1 MSSAGA
7 VFTQQAP
14 ESRAEATPPQDA
26 TSQSPFLTV
35 SLFST
40 VWLPGLAPGGL
51 VSETL
56 WVVKVVILISYFE

>member
-7 VFTQQAP
+7 VFTLQAP

-26 TSQSPFLTV
+26 TSQSPFLTL
-35 SLFST
+35 SSFST
-40 VWLPGLAPGGL
+40 VCLPNLTPGGL

-56 WVVKVVILISYFE
+56 YGSLKW